1 MRANVRPRKIRC
13 RRSTTGL
20 AIGVLTLLA
29 LFATSCTK
37 WTHPAKGQREY
48 NSDSALCWRA
58 VDESGET
65 EYWPRY
71 HAYEACMF
79 ERGWNTD

>member
-1 MRANVRPRKIRC
+1 MRANARPKPALHS
-13 RRSTTGL
+13 RRTTTFGIALL
-20 AIGVLTLLA
+20 ALLA

-48 NSDSALCWRA
+48 NTDGIICQRA
-58 VDESGET
+58 ADESGET

-71 HAYEACMF
+71 HVYKACMI
-79 ERGWNTD
+79 ERGWSDD